1 MIYSEGSEAL
11 VQTAQRSYG
20 CPIMGGVQGQLGW
33 SPGRSYLAGGGL
45 SLDGP
50 LIISLKGLDL
60 SPPRLSFQE
69 SVCGF
74 KHAYMSMLWNYSI
87 TKYTI
92 NNLIIGLL
100 SI

>member
-1 MIYSEGSEAL
+1 MTYSEGSEAL

-33 SPGRSYLAGGGL
+33 STGRSYLAGGGL

-60 SPPRLSFQE
+60 SPPFQAVIPG
-69 SVCGF
+69 VC
-74 KHAYMSMLWNYSI
+74 LW
-87 TKYTI
+87 
-92 NNLIIGLL
+92 L
-100 SI
+100 